1 MGLILDIKASQHIV
15 WPGQSAVMDAPGPAK
30 PPEKR
35 KVGGSTP
42 PLTTTLTCV
51 NVGPVIGGVQ
61 LATLVVSF
69 LGHLPQADART
80 STHSRR
86 SQPHLLVQSAW
97 DQRWLRL
104 TTGEHSLTRKRLD
117 LIYGPCCHRG

>member
-1 MGLILDIKASQHIV
+1 MHAPVRRPGMDLPGL
-15 WPGQSAVMDAPGPAK
+15 AK

-51 NVGPVIGGVQ
+51 NVGPVTVGVQ
-61 LATLVVSF
+61 FATLVVPF
-69 LGHLPQADART
+69 LGHLPEADART
-80 STHSRR
+80 STRSRR

-97 DQRWLRL
+97 GQR
-104 TTGEHSLTRKRLD
+104 
-117 LIYGPCCHRG
+117 